1 MKNEVTHGNM
11 KELRAGQQEPG
22 AAEIDTL
29 IERSSLGTPAAKS
42 LRERTPIEE
51 ARPVLDRANSLA
63 VGPFAIGIEI
73 LPRELSVVLT
83 DHYGIIRGRR
93 RWPLPDM
100 EVGTVVEYVDKA
112 ARDLAAT
119 HLGLDLPNPCIV
131 IGLDLG
137 GPVDTRTGTVICYE
151 NNPTDPA
158 SLKPEQRYRWEGE
171 KLAELVEQETGC
183 RTVLEN
189 DASVFAVL
197 EQKFGV
203 GQAISSFAVI
213 LVRDGVGFS
222 IVVDNKLLTCLLELG
237 HVIVFP
243 NGRKC
248 ECGLVGDI
256 ESQAGRRAI
265 RAVVHDEADLSRDP
279 EWQDA
284 VQLALGDSG
293 QADKALRAFD
303 RAGEAIGRGIATLI
317 TLFNPACVVLYAPH
331 ELIEPT
337 DGNSRIADAFMGAVE
352 EHRQH
357 KFPLQGECRLITRVP
372 QPTDGPLGAALLA
385 LSRLFSVPLA
395 PTSPNR
401 RPSNGPANLPPPRRE
416 SPRASHRA

>member
-1 MKNEVTHGNM
+1 MKDNDEFY
-11 KELRAGQQEPG
+11 AGRREPG
-22 AAEIDTL
+22 AAEIDAL

-51 ARPVLDRANSLA
+51 VEPILDRANILA
-63 VGPFAIGIEI
+63 TGPFAIGIEI
-73 LPRELSVVLT
+73 LPRALSVVLI
-83 DHYGIIRGRR
+83 DHYGIIHGRR
-93 RWPLPDM
+93 GWPMPDM
-100 EVGTVVEYVDKA
+100 EVSTVVEYAAKA

-119 HLGLDLPNPCIV
+119 HLGLDLPNRCIV
-131 IGLDLG
+131 IGVDLG

-151 NNPTDPA
+151 NNPTDPRA
-158 SLKPEQRYRWEGE
+158 LKPDQRYRWEGE

-189 DASVFAVL
+189 DTSAFAAF

-203 GQAISSFAVI
+203 GQEFPTFATI

-222 IVVDNKLLTCLLELG
+222 MVVDCKLLERLVELG

-243 NGRKC
+243 DGRMC
-248 ECGLVGDI
+248 ECGLIGDI

-265 RAVVHDEADLSRDP
+265 RAVVRDETGLSRDP
-279 EWQDA
+279 EWEEA

-293 QADKALRAFD
+293 QAVKALRAFD
-303 RAGEAIGRGIATLI
+303 RAGEAIGRGIATVM
-317 TLFNPACVVLYAPH
+317 TLLHPACVVIYAPH
-331 ELIEPT
+331 ELIEPS
-337 DGNSRIADAFMGAVE
+337 DGNSRIADAFIGAVE
-352 EHRQH
+352 KHRQH
-357 KFPLQGECRLITRVP
+357 TFPPQGQIRLVTKVP
-372 QPTDGPLGAALLA
+372 QPTDGPVGAALIA

-401 RPSNGPANLPPPRRE
+401 RASNGPASLRSARRE
-416 SPRASHRA
+416 FPSASNWA